1 MDYTPVT
8 LSDSKFKHL
17 TSSVHELALPI
28 IFESGILHLADSK
41 ESYLSQP
48 VYVQD
53 YLKKIPVTWDEIKY
67 ISGMPGKEVV
77 LARRKK
83 NTWYIAGI
91 NGEATEK
98 TLELNGFLKGTQY
111 RITTFLEDADNAAV
125 NKSTPSIIPEN
136 VTVKGYGGFV
146 LVVTVSKPIE

>member
-1 MDYTPVT
+1 MDFTPVT
-8 LSDSKFKHL
+8 LSNSKFKHL

-41 ESYLSQP
+41 ESYQSQP

-53 YLKKIPVTWDEIKY
+53 YLKKLPVTWDEIKY
-67 ISGMPGKEVV
+67 ISGVPGKEVV
-77 LARRKK
+77 LARRK
-83 NTWYIAGI
+83 NNNWYIAGI

-98 TLELNGFLKGTQY
+98 TLQLNDFLKDRNY
-111 RITTFLEDADNAAV
+111 KIKTFLEDADNTAV
-125 NKSTPSIIPEN
+125 SKSTASIIPEN

-146 LVVTVSKPIE
+146 MVVTLQ